1 MKAGVNAPG
10 YNNALGE
17 LDRWLVETVVAFTK
31 MERTVQF
38 LLGVSVCI
46 ALSGCSRAHPSN
58 VDAAQIRAKL
68 DAIPLDRKV
77 DLTNKEWLVILSPQ
91 QFYVMRRAG
100 TELPSLS
107 GNALDHHNG
116 TYVCSAC
123 GNPLYGAETK
133 FNSGTGWP
141 SFWQPIRKE
150 AVRESSTSSVI
161 FGVETCLQRRTASN
175 WIALLHER
183 RGTDVPRSLPWFR
196 NRFDACR
203 SEPALITD
211 RTCNPCSI
219 VLR

>member
-1 MKAGVNAPG
+1 
-10 YNNALGE
+10 
-17 LDRWLVETVVAFTK
+17 
-31 MERTVQF
+31 MERTIRF

-161 FGVETCLQRRTASN
+161 FGVEISCARCGSHLGHVFNDGPPPTGLRYCMNAVALMYREASPGSVTASMH
-175 WIALLHER
+175 A
-183 RGTDVPRSLPWFR
+183 DQ
-196 NRFDACR
+196 NRH
-203 SEPALITD
+203 
-211 RTCNPCSI
+211 
-219 VLR
+219 